1 MKKLR
6 VNRMAFSPFIWG
18 LIAPQGI
25 REQILNTPEDGL
37 VEQAAYRTGTIS
49 ALDAGELRAI
59 VEAFEPKVVA
69 EVGTYIGRSTRAMA
83 MGMRDGLIYT
93 CDASNDIKLPAMY
106 GATVEQFPMTSS
118 TDMFRALV
126 ERGVRVDMFYIDG
139 RLAPEDVGLMQKLS
153 ATPLVVLD
161 DFEGIEKGVANAMLL
176 GNAFGQT
183 HFLIYPRDSG
193 KTALYLPASAL
204 EFASQ

>member
-1 MKKLR
+1 MRKLR
-6 VNRMAFSPFIWG
+6 VNRMAFSPFVWG

-37 VEQAAYRTGTIS
+37 VEQAAYRTGSIS

-59 VEAFEPKVVA
+59 VEAFQPEVIA

-83 MGMRDGLIYT
+83 AGMNGGQIYT
-93 CDASNDIKLPAMY
+93 CDASNDIKLPATY
-106 GATVEQFPMTSS
+106 GATVEQFPMTTS
-118 TDMFRALV
+118 TGMFRALV

-139 RLAPEDVGLMQKLS
+139 RLAPEDVELMQKLS

-161 DFEGIEKGVANAMLL
+161 DFEGTEKGVANAMLL
-176 GNAFGQT
+176 SNAFGQT
-183 HFLIYPRDSG
+183 HFLIYPRVSG
-193 KTALYLPASAL
+193 KTALFLPASAL
-204 EFASQ
+204 EFSNQ